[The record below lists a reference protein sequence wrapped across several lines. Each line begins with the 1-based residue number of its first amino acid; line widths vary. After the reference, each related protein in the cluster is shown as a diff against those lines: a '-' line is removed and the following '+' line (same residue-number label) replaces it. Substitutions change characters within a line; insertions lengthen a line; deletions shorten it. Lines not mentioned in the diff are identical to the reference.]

1 MWTLRSTWSAAAT
14 NERPRAPDASMF
26 ATAHLDT
33 FVRDRLPPREQ
44 WPLFFFDL
52 PVLHYPARLNCASE
66 LLDRADAA
74 AVAIRSEA
82 HDWTYGE
89 LRATVDRFCR
99 VLTEDLRLISG
110 NRVLLRGVNSP
121 MLYAAWLA
129 VVKAGGVV
137 VATMPMLRTRE
148 LRTIVDTAQI
158 ALALCDPELLGDL
171 DAVRDA
177 AAPLQQIVTFGDEL
191 EALMRDKPVSFD
203 AVATSQ
209 DDPCLLAFTSGTT
222 GKPKATIHFH
232 RDVLA
237 MADTFARY
245 LLRPQPDDVFAGTPP
260 LAFTFGLGAE
270 LVFPLRF
277 GASTAILRGSKPEQ
291 IADGIE
297 RFGITRMFTAPTA
310 YRSLLTHMAS
320 GPPPTVRTWISAG
333 EHLPKA
339 TSDAWHAATGQRIV
353 DGIGATEMIHIF
365 VSAAGANI
373 RPGSTGLPV
382 PGYRVCI
389 LDEDYQPVPA
399 DTPGRLAVR
408 GPTGCRY
415 LEDPRQSSYVVG
427 GWNITGD
434 TYTMD
439 GAGYLWYQ
447 ARTDDM
453 IVSAGYNIAGP
464 EIEAVLLEHPAVAE
478 CAVVG
483 VPDPDRGQIVKAV
496 IVLRETQWAPAE
508 LTEALQTF
516 VKARIA
522 PYKYPRVVEYVRELP
537 RTATGKLQRF
547 RLRADQV

>member
-1 MWTLRSTWSAAAT
+1 
-14 NERPRAPDASMF
+14 MF

-44 WPLFFFDL
+44 WPVFYFDL
-52 PVLHYPARLNCASE
+52 PELRYPERLNCASE
-66 LLDRADAA
+66 LLYRADVD

-82 HDWTYGE
+82 GNWSYGK
-89 LRATVDRFCR
+89 LRATVDRLCR
-99 VLTEDLRLISG
+99 VLTEDLRLVPG

-121 MLYAAWLA
+121 MLCAAWLA
-129 VVKAGGVV
+129 VVKAGGIV

-148 LRTIVDTAQI
+148 LQTIVDTAQI
-158 ALALCDPELLGDL
+158 GLALCDPELLGDL
-171 DAVRDA
+171 EAVRTA
-177 AAPLQQIVTFGDEL
+177 GSPQQRIVTWGGEL
-191 EALMRDKPVSFD
+191 EAMMRDKAESFE

-222 GKPKATIHFH
+222 GAPKATIHFH

-237 MADTFARY
+237 MADTFARH

-291 IADGIE
+291 ILDGIA
-297 RFGITRMFTAPTA
+297 RFGVTRMFTAPTA
-310 YRSLLTHMAS
+310 YRALLAHIGS
-320 GPPPTVRTWISAG
+320 GAPRTVRTWISAG

-365 VSAAGANI
+365 VSASGTNI

-389 LDEDYQPVPA
+389 LDAEYRPVPVN
-399 DTPGRLAVR
+399 TPGRLAVR

-415 LEDPRQSSYVVG
+415 LADPRQTNYVVS

-434 TYTMD
+434 TYTVD
-439 GAGYLWYQ
+439 DQGYLWYQ

-478 CAVVG
+478 CAVIG
-483 VPDPDRGQIVKAV
+483 VPDPDRGQVVKAV
-496 IVLRETQWAPAE
+496 VVLRDLPQSTAG
-508 LTEALQTF
+508 LTEALQAF

-522 PYKYPRVVEYVRELP
+522 PYKYPRLIEFARDLP

-547 RLRADQV
+547 KLRDGAAATR

>member
-1 MWTLRSTWSAAAT
+1 M
-14 NERPRAPDASMF
+14 PV
-26 ATAHLDT
+26 TAHVDT

-44 WPLFFFDL
+44 WPVLFFDL
-52 PVLHYPARLNCASE
+52 PQLQYPPLLNCASE
-66 LLDRADAA
+66 LLDRADASA
-74 AVAIRSEA
+74 AAIRTEDG
-82 HDWTYGE
+82 DWTYAR
-89 LRATVDRFCR
+89 LRATVDQLCR
-99 VLTEDLRLISG
+99 VLTEDLRLVPG
-110 NRVLLRGVNSP
+110 NRVLLRGPNSP
-121 MLYAAWLA
+121 IMFASWLA
-129 VVKAGGVV
+129 VAKAGGVV

-148 LRTIVDTAQI
+148 LQTIVDVAKVS
-158 ALALCDPELLGDL
+158 LALCDPELVADL
-171 DAVRDA
+171 DAVRA
-177 AAPLQQIVTFGDEL
+177 TGSPLQRIVTWGGEL
-191 EALMRDKPVSFD
+191 EALMSSKQQSFA
-203 AVATSQ
+203 AVATAQ

-237 MADTFARY
+237 MADTFARS
-245 LLRPQPDDVFAGTPP
+245 LLRPRADDVFAGTPP

-277 GASTAILRGSKPEQ
+277 GASTAIFRGSKPEQ
-291 IADGIE
+291 ILDGIA
-297 RFGITRMFTAPTA
+297 RFGVTRMFTAPTA
-310 YRSLLTHMAS
+310 YRAMLTQLQGKDPES
-320 GPPPTVRTWISAG
+320 VRSWISAG

-365 VSAAGANI
+365 VSAAGADI
-373 RPGSTGLPV
+373 RPGATGLPV
-382 PGYRVCI
+382 PGYRVSI
-389 LDEDYQPVPA
+389 LDQDYHPVA
-399 DTPGRLAVR
+399 AGTPGRLAVR

-415 LEDPRQSSYVVG
+415 LADPRQTTYVVN

-439 GAGYLWYQ
+439 DDGYLWYQ

-478 CAVVG
+478 CAVIG
-483 VPDPDRGQIVKAV
+483 VPDTDRGQIVKAV
-496 IVLRETQWAPAE
+496 IVLREPQQAAAT

-516 VKARIA
+516 VKTRIA

-547 RLRADQV
+547 RLRDP

>member
-1 MWTLRSTWSAAAT
+1 
-14 NERPRAPDASMF
+14 MF

-44 WPLFFFDL
+44 WPVFYFDL
-52 PVLHYPARLNCASE
+52 PELRYPERLNCASE
-66 LLDRADAA
+66 LLDHADAN
-74 AVAIRSEA
+74 AVAIRSDA
-82 HDWTYGE
+82 GVWSYGQ
-89 LRATVDRFCR
+89 LRATVDRICR
-99 VLTEDLRLISG
+99 VLTQDLRLVPG

-121 MLYAAWLA
+121 MLCAAWLA

-148 LRTIVDTAQI
+148 LQTIVDTAQI
-158 ALALCDPELLGDL
+158 GLALCDPELLGDL
-171 DAVRDA
+171 DAVRSA
-177 AAPLQQIVTFGDEL
+177 GSPLQRIVTMGGEL
-191 EALMRDKPVSFD
+191 DALMRAKVESFE

-222 GKPKATIHFH
+222 GRPKATVHFH

-291 IADGIE
+291 ILDGIA
-297 RFGITRMFTAPTA
+297 RFAVTRMFTAPTA
-310 YRSLLTHMAS
+310 YRALLAHIGS
-320 GPPPTVRTWISAG
+320 GAPRTVRTWISAG

-365 VSAAGANI
+365 VSASGASV

-389 LDEDYQPVPA
+389 LDEEYRPVPA
-399 DTPGRLAVR
+399 HTPGRLAVR

-415 LEDPRQSSYVVG
+415 LADPRQSTYVVG

-439 GAGYLWYQ
+439 DQGYLWYQ

-478 CAVVG
+478 CAVIG
-483 VPDPDRGQIVKAV
+483 VPDADRGQIVKAV
-496 IVLRETQWAPAE
+496 VVLRDPPQSTAG
-508 LTEALQTF
+508 LTEALQSF

-522 PYKYPRVVEYVRELP
+522 PYKYPRLIEFARDLP

-547 RLRADQV
+547 KLRNDEAATR

>member
-1 MWTLRSTWSAAAT
+1 
-14 NERPRAPDASMF
+14 MF

-33 FVRDRLPPREQ
+33 FVRDRLPPRDQ
-44 WPLFFFDL
+44 WPVFYFDL
-52 PVLHYPARLNCASE
+52 PELRYPQRLNCASE
-66 LLDRADAA
+66 LLDRAAA
-74 AVAIRSEA
+74 NAVAIRSEA
-82 HDWTYGE
+82 GE
-89 LRATVDRFCR
+89 WSYAKLRATADRLCR
-99 VLTEDLRLISG
+99 VLTEDLRLVPG

-121 MLYAAWLA
+121 MLCAAWLA
-129 VVKAGGVV
+129 VVKAGGIV

-148 LRTIVDTAQI
+148 LQTIVDTAQI
-158 ALALCDPELLGDL
+158 GLALCDPELLADL
-171 DAVRDA
+171 DAVRSA
-177 AAPLQQIVTFGDEL
+177 GSPLQRIVTWGGEL
-191 EALMRDKPVSFD
+191 EASMRDKVESFE
-203 AVATSQ
+203 AVATLQ

-222 GKPKATIHFH
+222 GRPKA
-232 RDVLA
+232 
-237 MADTFARY
+237 TFARY
-245 LLRPQPDDVFAGTPP
+245 LLCPQPDDVFAGTPP

-291 IADGIE
+291 ILDGIA
-297 RFGITRMFTAPTA
+297 RFGVTRMFTAPTA
-310 YRSLLTHMAS
+310 YRALLAHVGS
-320 GPPPTVRTWISAG
+320 GAPRAVRTWVSAG

-339 TSDAWHAATGQRIV
+339 TSDAWLAATGQRIV

-365 VSAAGANI
+365 VSASGASI

-382 PGYRVCI
+382 PGYRACI
-389 LDEDYQPVPA
+389 LDEEYRPVPVH
-399 DTPGRLAVR
+399 TPGRLAVR

-415 LEDPRQSSYVVG
+415 LADPRQTNYVVG

-439 GAGYLWYQ
+439 DQGYLWYQ

-483 VPDPDRGQIVKAV
+483 VPDADRGQIVKAV
-496 IVLRETQWAPAE
+496 VVLRDPPQSTAG
-508 LTEALQTF
+508 LTEALQAF

-522 PYKYPRVVEYVRELP
+522 PYKYPRVVEFARDLP

-547 RLRADQV
+547 RLRESG

>member
-1 MWTLRSTWSAAAT
+1 
-14 NERPRAPDASMF
+14 MF
-26 ATAHLDT
+26 PTAHPDT

-44 WPLFFFDL
+44 WPLFCFDL
-52 PVLHYPARLNCASE
+52 PELRYPARLNCASE
-66 LLDRADAA
+66 LLDHSGANAI
-74 AVAIRSEA
+74 AIRSEA
-82 HDWTYGE
+82 GDWSYAE
-89 LRATVDRFCR
+89 LRDTVDRLCR
-99 VLTEDLRLISG
+99 VLTEDLRLVPG
-110 NRVLLRGVNSP
+110 NRVLLRGANSP
-121 MLYAAWLA
+121 MQYAAWLA

-148 LRTIVDTAQI
+148 LQTIVDTAQI
-158 ALALCDPELLGDL
+158 GLALCEPALLGEL
-171 DAVRDA
+171 DAVRSA
-177 AAPLQQIVTFGDEL
+177 GSPLQRIMTWGGEL
-191 EALMRDKPVSFD
+191 EALMRDKVASFT
-203 AVATSQ
+203 AIATAQ

-222 GKPKATIHFH
+222 GRPKATIHFH

-237 MADTFARY
+237 MADTFARN
-245 LLRPQPDDVFAGTPP
+245 LLPPQPDDVFAGTPP

-291 IADGIE
+291 VLDGIA
-297 RFGITRMFTAPTA
+297 RFGVTRMFTAPTA
-310 YRSLLTHMAS
+310 YRAMLAHIGSAA
-320 GPPPTVRTWISAG
+320 PRTVRTWISAG

-365 VSAAGANI
+365 VSAAGADI

-389 LDEDYQPVPA
+389 LDEDFRPA
-399 DTPGRLAVR
+399 PANTPGRLAVR

-415 LEDPRQSSYVVG
+415 LADPRQTNYVVD

-439 GAGYLWYQ
+439 DAGYLWYQ

-464 EIEAVLLEHPAVAE
+464 EVEAVLLEHPAVAE
-478 CAVVG
+478 CAVIG
-483 VPDPDRGQIVKAV
+483 VPDAERGQIVKAV
-496 IVLRETQWAPAE
+496 VVLRAPPQQAQE
-508 LTEALQTF
+508 ALTESLQTF

-522 PYKYPRVVEYVRELP
+522 PYKYPRLIEYVRDLP

-547 RLRADQV
+547 KLRNDGEAAR

>member
-1 MWTLRSTWSAAAT
+1 MA
-14 NERPRAPDASMF
+14 

-44 WPLFFFDL
+44 WPVFNFDL
-52 PVLHYPARLNCASE
+52 PELRYPQRLNCASE
-66 LLDRADAA
+66 LLDHADANA
-74 AVAIRSEA
+74 IAIRSEA
-82 HDWTYGE
+82 GDWSYAK
-89 LRATVDRFCR
+89 LRATVDRLCR
-99 VLTEDLRLISG
+99 VLTEDLHLVPG
-110 NRVLLRGVNSP
+110 NRVLLRGANSP
-121 MLYAAWLA
+121 MLCAAWLA

-148 LRTIVDTAQI
+148 LQTIVDTAQI
-158 ALALCDPELLGDL
+158 GLALCDPQLLGDL
-171 DAVRDA
+171 DAVRCA
-177 AAPLQQIVTFGDEL
+177 GSPLQRIVTWGGEL
-191 EALMRDKPVSFD
+191 EASMRGKVESFA

-222 GKPKATIHFH
+222 GRPKATIHFQ

-291 IADGIE
+291 ILDGIA
-297 RFGITRMFTAPTA
+297 RFAVTRMFTAPTA
-310 YRSLLTHMAS
+310 YRALLAHMGS
-320 GPPPTVRTWISAG
+320 GAPRTVRTWVSAG
-333 EHLPKA
+333 EHLPKV

-365 VSAAGANI
+365 VSASDAHI

-382 PGYRVCI
+382 PGYRACV
-389 LDEDYQPVPA
+389 LDEEYRPVPA
-399 DTPGRLAVR
+399 NTPGRLAVR

-415 LEDPRQSSYVVG
+415 LADPRQTNYVVR

-439 GAGYLWYQ
+439 DQGYLWYQ

-478 CAVVG
+478 CAVIG
-483 VPDPDRGQIVKAV
+483 VPDADRGQIVKAV
-496 IVLRETQWAPAE
+496 VVLRDPPQSTAGLA
-508 LTEALQTF
+508 EALQAF

-522 PYKYPRVVEYVRELP
+522 PYKYPRLIEFARDLP

-547 RLRADQV
+547 RLRL

>member
-1 MWTLRSTWSAAAT
+1 M
-14 NERPRAPDASMF
+14 
-26 ATAHLDT
+26 
-33 FVRDRLPPREQ
+33 
-44 WPLFFFDL
+44 
-52 PVLHYPARLNCASE
+52 
-66 LLDRADAA
+66 
-74 AVAIRSEA
+74 
-82 HDWTYGE
+82 
-89 LRATVDRFCR
+89 
-99 VLTEDLRLISG
+99 LTEDLRLVPG

-121 MLYAAWLA
+121 MLCAAWLA
-129 VVKAGGVV
+129 VVKAGGIV

-148 LRTIVDTAQI
+148 LQTIVDTAQI
-158 ALALCDPELLGDL
+158 GLALCDPELLGDL
-171 DAVRDA
+171 DAVRSA
-177 AAPLQQIVTFGDEL
+177 GSPLQRIVTWGGEL
-191 EALMRDKPVSFD
+191 EASMRDKVESFE

-222 GKPKATIHFH
+222 GRPKATIHFH

-291 IADGIE
+291 ILDGIA
-297 RFGITRMFTAPTA
+297 RFGVTRMFTAPTA
-310 YRSLLTHMAS
+310 YRALLAHIGS
-320 GPPPTVRTWISAG
+320 GAPRTVRTWISAG

-365 VSAAGANI
+365 VSASDANI

-389 LDEDYQPVPA
+389 LDEEYRPVPVH
-399 DTPGRLAVR
+399 TPGRLAVR

-415 LEDPRQSSYVVG
+415 LADPRQTNYVVG

-439 GAGYLWYQ
+439 DQGYLWYQ

-464 EIEAVLLEHPAVAE
+464 GDRSGAARASG
-478 CAVVG
+478 CRRMRRDRRAG
-483 VPDPDRGQIVKAV
+483 CGSRPDRQGGRRA
-496 IVLRETQWAPAE
+496 
-508 LTEALQTF
+508 
-516 VKARIA
+516 ARA
-522 PYKYPRVVEYVRELP
+522 
-537 RTATGKLQRF
+537 AAS
-547 RLRADQV
+547 RLRDSPKHCRPSSRRASRPTNIRASSSSRATCRGRRENAAVQESLQATYRAAGV

>member
-1 MWTLRSTWSAAAT
+1 M
-14 NERPRAPDASMF
+14 PV
-26 ATAHLDT
+26 TAHVDT

-44 WPLFFFDL
+44 WPVLFFDL
-52 PVLHYPARLNCASE
+52 PQLQYPPLLNCASE
-66 LLDRADAA
+66 LLDRADAS
-74 AVAIRSEA
+74 AVAIRTDA
-82 HDWTYGE
+82 GDWTYAR
-89 LRATVDRFCR
+89 LRASVDQLCR
-99 VLTEDLRLISG
+99 VLTEDLRLVPG
-110 NRVLLRGVNSP
+110 NRVLLRGPNSP
-121 MLYAAWLA
+121 IMFAAWLA
-129 VVKAGGVV
+129 VAKAGGVV

-148 LRTIVDTAQI
+148 LQTIVDVANI
-158 ALALCDPELLGDL
+158 SLALCDPDLLADL
-171 DAVRDA
+171 DAVRTNGS
-177 AAPLQQIVTFGDEL
+177 PLQRIVTWGGEL
-191 EALMRDKPVSFD
+191 EALMSGKPQSFT
-203 AVATSQ
+203 AVATAQ

-237 MADTFARY
+237 MADTFARS
-245 LLRPQPDDVFAGTPP
+245 LLRPRADDVFAGTPP

-277 GASTAILRGSKPEQ
+277 GASTAILRGSKPEH
-291 IADGIE
+291 ILDGIA
-297 RFGITRMFTAPTA
+297 RFGVTRMFTAPTA
-310 YRSLLTHMAS
+310 YRAMLANVQSSSTQS
-320 GPPPTVRTWISAG
+320 VRSWISAG

-339 TSDAWHAATGQRIV
+339 TSDAWHAATGQRII

-365 VSAAGANI
+365 VSAAGADI
-373 RPGSTGLPV
+373 RPGATGLAV

-389 LDEDYQPVPA
+389 LDQDYRPA
-399 DTPGRLAVR
+399 PAGTPGRLAVR

-415 LEDPRQSSYVVG
+415 LADPRQTTYVVN

-439 GAGYLWYQ
+439 DDGYLWYQ

-478 CAVVG
+478 CAVIG
-483 VPDPDRGQIVKAV
+483 VPDADRGQVVKAV
-496 IVLRETQWAPAE
+496 IVLREPQRAAPA
-508 LTEALQTF
+508 LTETLQTF
-516 VKARIA
+516 VKTRIA

-547 RLRADQV
+547 RLRD

>member
-1 MWTLRSTWSAAAT
+1 
-14 NERPRAPDASMF
+14 MF
-26 ATAHLDT
+26 ASAHLDT

-44 WPLFFFDL
+44 WPVFYFDL
-52 PVLHYPARLNCASE
+52 PELRYPERLNCASE
-66 LLDRADAA
+66 LLDRVDANA
-74 AVAIRSEA
+74 IAIRSEA
-82 HDWTYGE
+82 GDWSYAK
-89 LRATVDRFCR
+89 LRATVDRLCR
-99 VLTEDLRLISG
+99 VLTEELRLVPG

-121 MLYAAWLA
+121 MLCAAWLA
-129 VVKAGGVV
+129 VVKSGGVV

-148 LRTIVDTAQI
+148 LQTIVDTAQI
-158 ALALCDPELLGDL
+158 GLAFCDPELLGDL
-171 DAVRDA
+171 DAVRSA
-177 AAPLQQIVTFGDEL
+177 GSPLQRIVTWGGEL
-191 EALMRDKPVSFD
+191 EAMMRDKVESFE

-222 GKPKATIHFH
+222 GRPKATIHFH

-237 MADTFARY
+237 MADTFARH
-245 LLRPQPDDVFAGTPP
+245 LLRPRPDDVFAGTPP

-277 GASTAILRGSKPEQ
+277 GASAAILRGSKPEQ
-291 IADGIE
+291 ILEGIA
-297 RFGITRMFTAPTA
+297 RFGVTRMFTAPTA
-310 YRSLLTHMAS
+310 YRALLAHTGS
-320 GPPPTVRTWISAG
+320 GAAKTVRTWISAG

-365 VSAAGANI
+365 VSAAGPDI

-382 PGYRVCI
+382 PGYRICI
-389 LDEDYQPVPA
+389 LDEEYRPVPA
-399 DTPGRLAVR
+399 HTPGRLAVR

-415 LEDPRQSSYVVG
+415 LADPRQTNYVVN

-439 GAGYLWYQ
+439 DQGHLWYQ

-478 CAVVG
+478 CAVIG

-496 IVLRETQWAPAE
+496 VVLRDLPHSTAG

-522 PYKYPRVVEYVRELP
+522 PYKYPRLIEFVRDLP

-547 RLRADQV
+547 KLRESG

>member
-1 MWTLRSTWSAAAT
+1 MT
-14 NERPRAPDASMF
+14 
-26 ATAHLDT
+26 ATAHLDP

-44 WPLFFFDL
+44 WPVFHFDL
-52 PVLHYPARLNCASE
+52 PELRYPQRLNCASE
-66 LLDRADAA
+66 LLDRANAN
-74 AVAIRSEA
+74 AVAIRGDTG
-82 HDWTYGE
+82 DWSYAE
-89 LRATVDRFCR
+89 LRATVDRLCC
-99 VLTEDLRLISG
+99 VLTEDLRLVPG

-121 MLYAAWLA
+121 ILYAAWLA

-148 LRTIVDTAQI
+148 LQTIVETAQI
-158 ALALCDPELLGDL
+158 GLALCDPELLGDL
-171 DAVRDA
+171 DAVRTA
-177 AAPLQQIVTFGDEL
+177 GSPLKRIVTWDGEL
-191 EALMRDKPVSFD
+191 EASMRDKAASF
-203 AVATSQ
+203 AAAATAQ

-237 MADTFARY
+237 MADTFARN

-291 IADGIE
+291 ILEGIA
-297 RFGITRMFTAPTA
+297 RFGVTRMFTAPTA
-310 YRSLLTHMAS
+310 YRALLAHMGS
-320 GPPPTVRTWISAG
+320 GAPGTVRTWVSAG

-365 VSAAGANI
+365 VSAAGADI
-373 RPGSTGLPV
+373 RPGATGLPV

-389 LDEDYQPVPA
+389 LDEDYRPVPA
-399 DTPGRLAVR
+399 HTPGRLAVR

-415 LEDPRQSSYVVG
+415 LADPRQTNYVVG

-439 GAGYLWYQ
+439 DEGYLWYQ

-478 CAVVG
+478 CAVIG
-483 VPDPDRGQIVKAV
+483 APDPERGQVVKAV
-496 IVLRETQWAPAE
+496 VVLRELPQSTAG
-508 LTEALQTF
+508 LTEALQAF

-522 PYKYPRVVEYVRELP
+522 PYKYPRVIEYVRDLP

-547 RLRADQV
+547 RLRDDGAATR